1 MYDNT
6 YINNNDTKGIN
17 MLIGY
22 ARVSSSGQNLDSQL
36 EALEKVGCEK
46 IFMEKKSGKQY
57 ESREELKHAIDF
69 VREGDTLIVTRL
81 DRCSRNV
88 KDLHQII
95 EILNSK
101 QVSFKATEQEIDTS
115 TSAGR
120 LMIGLLSIVSAFE
133 TDLRAERQADGIA
146 SAKKRGV
153 KFGHAFK
160 LTNDDVIEIMKLQQT
175 GMFNQDIADKFNIGR
190 STLLRYVA
198 DYKNKYTET
207 NKCT

>member
-1 MYDNT
+1 
-6 YINNNDTKGIN
+6 
-17 MLIGY
+17 MLVGY
-22 ARVSSSGQNLDSQL
+22 ARVSSTGQNLQSQI
-36 EALEKVGCEK
+36 EALQKAGCEK
-46 IFMEKKSGKQY
+46 IFMEKKSGTQWSDRK
-57 ESREELKHAIDF
+57 ELNDALEF
-69 VREGDTLIVTRL
+69 VRSRDIFIVTRL

-95 EILNSK
+95 ETLNK
-101 QVSFKATEQEIDTS
+101 KEVAFKATEQEIDTT

-153 KFGHAFK
+153 KFGGVAK
-160 LTNDDVIEIMKLQQT
+160 LKEEDVKKIIELQSTSMTNAEIAQE
-175 GMFNQDIADKFNIGR
+175 FNIAR

-198 DYKNKYTET
+198 EYKKEIQ
-207 NKCT
+207 KEL

>member
-1 MYDNT
+1 M
-6 YINNNDTKGIN
+6 KV
-17 MLIGY
+17 GY
-22 ARVSSSGQNLDSQL
+22 ARVSSNGQNLNSQI
-36 EALEKVGCEK
+36 EALEKAGCEK
-46 IFMEKKSGKQY
+46 IFKEKKSGTQ
-57 ESREELKHAIDF
+57 SVNREELQNALDF
-69 VREGDTLIVTRL
+69 VRNGDTLIVTRL

-95 EILNSK
+95 ETLNK
-101 QVSFKATEQEIDTS
+101 KEVAFKATEQEIDTS

-153 KFGHAFK
+153 KFGSSPK
-160 LTNDDVIEIMKLQQT
+160 LTEVDLQEILELKETTEMT
-175 GMFNQDIADKFNIGR
+175 NEAIANKFGIAR

-198 DYKNKYTET
+198 NYKKNQ
-207 NKCT
+207 

>member
-1 MYDNT
+1 
-6 YINNNDTKGIN
+6 

-22 ARVSSSGQNLDSQL
+22 ARVSSTGQNLDSQL
-36 EALEKVGCEK
+36 EALEKAGCDK
-46 IFMEKKSGKQY
+46 IFQEKKSGTKTY
-57 ESREELKHAIDF
+57 NRPELQNAIDF
-69 VREGDTLIVTRL
+69 ARDGDTLIVTRL

-95 EILNSK
+95 ETLNNK
-101 QVSFKATEQEIDTS
+101 KVNFKATEQEIDTS

-153 KFGHAFK
+153 KFGHDFK
-160 LTNDDVIEIMKLQQT
+160 LVDDDVIEIIKLQGT
-175 GMFNQDIADKFNIGR
+175 GMFNQDIADKYGIAR
-190 STLLRYVA
+190 STLLRYVS
-198 DYKNKYTET
+198 DYKKTI
-207 NKCT
+207 K

>member
-1 MYDNT
+1 M
-6 YINNNDTKGIN
+6 KV
-17 MLIGY
+17 GY
-22 ARVSSSGQNLDSQL
+22 ARVSSTGQNLQSQL
-36 EALEKVGCEK
+36 EALQKAGCEK
-46 IFMEKKSGKQY
+46 IFQEKRSGTKTY
-57 ESREELKHAIDF
+57 NRPELQNALDF
-69 VREGDTLIVTRL
+69 VRNGDTLIVTRL

-95 EILNSK
+95 ETLNNK
-101 QVSFKATEQEIDTS
+101 EVGFKATEQEIDTT

-153 KFGHAFK
+153 KFGGSPK
-160 LTNDDVIEIMKLQQT
+160 LTEEDVLRIMDFQNCT
-175 GMFNQDIADKFNIGR
+175 TMTNAAIAKEFGIAR

-198 DYKNKYTET
+198 NYKKSLQGS
-207 NKCT
+207 

>member
-1 MYDNT
+1 M
-6 YINNNDTKGIN
+6 K
-17 MLIGY
+17 IGY
-22 ARVSSSGQNLDSQL
+22 ARVSSTGQNLTSQV
-36 EALEKVGCEK
+36 EALKKAGCEK
-46 IFMEKKSGKQY
+46 IFQEKKSGTK
-57 ESREELKHAIDF
+57 SSNRPELQNALDF
-69 VREGDTLIVTRL
+69 VRNGDTLVVTRL

-95 EILNSK
+95 ETLNNK
-101 QVSFKATEQEIDTS
+101 EVGFKATEQEIDTT

-153 KFGHAFK
+153 KFGGTPK
-160 LTNDDVIEIMKLQQT
+160 LTEEDVLRIMDFQNYT
-175 GMFNQDIADKFNIGR
+175 TMTNQAIADEFGIAR

-198 DYKNKYTET
+198 EYKTL
-207 NKCT
+207 

>member
-1 MYDNT
+1 M
-6 YINNNDTKGIN
+6 K
-17 MLIGY
+17 IGY
-22 ARVSSSGQNLDSQL
+22 ARVSSTGQNLTSQV
-36 EALEKVGCEK
+36 EALKKAGCEK
-46 IFMEKKSGKQY
+46 IFQEKKSGTKSY
-57 ESREELKHAIDF
+57 NRPELQNALDF
-69 VREGDTLIVTRL
+69 VRNGDTLIVTRL

-95 EILNSK
+95 ETLNNK
-101 QVSFKATEQEIDTS
+101 QVGFSATEQEIDTT

-153 KFGHAFK
+153 KFGGTPK
-160 LTNDDVIEIMKLQQT
+160 LEKEDVLRIMDFQNYTTMTNA
-175 GMFNQDIADKFNIGR
+175 DIAIEFDIAR

-198 DYKNKYTET
+198 TYKKSVQVS
-207 NKCT
+207 

>member
-1 MYDNT
+1 
-6 YINNNDTKGIN
+6 
-17 MLIGY
+17 MLVGY
-22 ARVSSSGQNLDSQL
+22 ARVSSTGQNLQSQL
-36 EALEKVGCEK
+36 EALEKAGCEK
-46 IFMEKKSGKQY
+46 IFQEKRSGTKTY
-57 ESREELKHAIDF
+57 NRPELQNALDF
-69 VREGDTLIVTRL
+69 VRNGDTLIVTRL

-95 EILNSK
+95 ETLNTK
-101 QVSFKATEQEIDTS
+101 DVGFKATEQEIDTT

-153 KFGHAFK
+153 KFGGTAK
-160 LTNDDVIEIMKLQQT
+160 LIDKDVKRIMDFQNFTTMTNAAIAKE
-175 GMFNQDIADKFNIGR
+175 FDIAR

-198 DYKNKYTET
+198 NYKKSVQDS
-207 NKCT
+207 

>member
-1 MYDNT
+1 
-6 YINNNDTKGIN
+6 
-17 MLIGY
+17 MLVGY
-22 ARVSSSGQNLDSQL
+22 ARVSSTGQNLQSQL
-36 EALEKVGCEK
+36 EALQKAGCEK
-46 IFMEKKSGKQY
+46 IFQEKKSGTKTY
-57 ESREELKHAIDF
+57 NRPELQNALDF
-69 VREGDTLIVTRL
+69 VRNGDTLIVTRL

-95 EILNSK
+95 ETLNNK
-101 QVSFKATEQEIDTS
+101 QVGFKATEQEIDTT

-153 KFGHAFK
+153 KFEGTPK
-160 LTNDDVIEIMKLQQT
+160 LTEKDVLRIMDFQNCT
-175 GMFNQDIADKFNIGR
+175 TMTNADIAKEFGIAR

-198 DYKNKYTET
+198 NYKKTLHDS
-207 NKCT
+207 